1 MVPTLPLIL
10 AATVAWSPLPDALDR
25 AKAEGKLVIL
35 HLRIPSEKANAE
47 GDAKLA
53 RAIENENLALMLQPF
68 VLARKQG
75 RLPTVTAQP
84 PLLVAMDPDGRVI
97 QWTRINSDQE
107 IGTMLGVVR
116 EHAPE
121 LLRSWEMRKTETRA
135 AADVA
140 FGRTLVRM
148 GAGMRAA
155 KLLADAADGLRRE
168 GKQELALHAE
178 MWIGVAQFGAGFN
191 PSGRSTVTKIAND
204 RNAPPAVV
212 AEAYSILGDFAV
224 AERQRLQAVTY
235 YRKAYE
241 LAPAGSPLLRHV
253 RRELETYD
261 RRPLP
266 PKGEER
272 FAAVRLITPA
282 RRTMTGRMDVVVE
295 ADPGVASVQL
305 FVDDAPVATDDSRP
319 FRLTVDVG
327 PVAMLRTL
335 KAVGYNDSD
344 EAIGEDVA
352 TINDRIDAFRV
363 AITSPAEQFVR
374 GPSSIAVDVHVP
386 ETRKLERVELY
397 WKERL
402 VATLDGPPFRAP
414 FTFPDEFGYVRAVGV
429 LDDGTTVEEARLV
442 NAGGTSASVDVR
454 AVTLYATVT
463 DAAGN
468 RVEGLRAEDFVVE
481 DEGTAVPVN
490 VIRATDT
497 PVTIGIAIDSSG
509 SMKQWIFQA
518 LELANGFVRSGEGS
532 PDRTFVTAFDN
543 TPRLVHE
550 ASSDAASLRERIL
563 GITVAGGT
571 SIFDGVIFTLQ
582 QFQEVPGRKALL
594 LISDGREGFS
604 SQSSA
609 AAIRTARAAAIPIYT
624 LSQRSAASLAAL
636 SEATGGASFHGV
648 REAERQAV
656 FTRIRDDVRGQYL
669 ITFQPRPGKAGGW
682 RKLAVRTKR
691 GELKVRTV
699 SGYYA
704 R

>member
-1 MVPTLPLIL
+1 MLALVL
-10 AATVAWSPLPDALDR
+10 AATLTWPPLPGALDR
-25 AKAEGKLVIL
+25 AKSEQKLVIL

-53 RAIENENLALMLQPF
+53 RALENENLALMLEPF

-75 RLPTVTAQP
+75 RLPTVTARP

-97 QWTRINSDQE
+97 QWTRINSEQE

-121 LLRSWEMRKTETRA
+121 ILRSWEMRKSESDA
-135 AADVA
+135 AADVV

-155 KLLADAADGLRRE
+155 KTLAHAADALRRE
-168 GKQELALHAE
+168 GKRDLALHAE
-178 MWIGVAQFGAGFN
+178 MWIGVAQFGAGLK
-191 PSGRSTVTKIAND
+191 PAGRSTVTKILND
-204 RNAPPAVV
+204 RNAPPLLV
-212 AEAYSILGDFAV
+212 AEAYSILGDMAV
-224 AERQRLQAVTY
+224 AERRRLEAIEH
-235 YRKAYE
+235 YRRAYD

-266 PKGEER
+266 RKGEER
-272 FAAVRLITPA
+272 VAAVRLITPA
-282 RRTMTGRMDVVVE
+282 RRAMTGRMELVVE

-305 FVDDAPVATDDSRP
+305 FVDDAPVATDETRP

-327 PVAMLRTL
+327 PVAMMRTL
-335 KAVGYNDSD
+335 KAVGYNDSA

-352 TINDRIDAFRV
+352 TINDRADAFRV
-363 AITSPAEQFVR
+363 AIISPSEQFVR
-374 GPSSIAVDVHVP
+374 GPSAIIADVHVP
-386 ETRKLERVELY
+386 ETRKLERLELY
-397 WKERL
+397 WKDRL
-402 VATLDGPPFRAP
+402 VATLNAPPFRAP

-429 LDDGTTVEEARLV
+429 LDDGTTVEDARIV
-442 NAGGTSASVDVR
+442 NAEGASASVDVR

-463 DAAGN
+463 DAQGN

-481 DEGTAVPVN
+481 DEGAAVPVN

-518 LELANGFVRSGEGS
+518 LELANGFVRSGQGS
-532 PDRTFVTAFDN
+532 PDRAFVTAFDSS
-543 TPRLVHE
+543 PRIVHE
-550 ASSDAASLRERIL
+550 ASSDVDSLRERIL

-604 SQSSA
+604 SQTAA

-624 LSQRSAASLAAL
+624 LAQREAESLTLL
-636 SEATGGASFHGV
+636 SDSTGGVSFHGV
-648 REAERQAV
+648 REHERQAV

-669 ITFQPRPGKAGGW
+669 ITFQPRPGAAGKW

-691 GELKVRTV
+691 GEWKVRTV

>member
-1 MVPTLPLIL
+1 MVPALPLIL
-10 AATVAWSPLPDALDR
+10 AAALTWSPLPDALDR
-25 AKAEGKLVIL
+25 AKAEQKLVIL

-53 RAIENENLALMLQPF
+53 KALENENLALMLQPF
-68 VLARKQG
+68 VLAKKQG
-75 RLPTVTAQP
+75 RLPTVNAQP
-84 PLLVAMDPDGRVI
+84 PLLVAMDPDGRVL
-97 QWTRINSDQE
+97 QWTRVNSAQE
-107 IGTMLGVVR
+107 IGAMLGTVR
-116 EHAPE
+116 EHGPE
-121 LLRSWEMRKTETRA
+121 ILRSWELRKTDTQA
-135 AADVA
+135 AADVVL
-140 FGRTLVRM
+140 GRTLVRM

-155 KLLADAADGLRRE
+155 KLLADTADALRRE
-168 GKQELALHAE
+168 GKHGLALYAD
-178 MWIGVAQFGAGFN
+178 MWIGVAQFGAGFK
-191 PSGRSTVTKIAND
+191 PSGRNAVTKVVTSKD
-204 RNAPPAVV
+204 APPMVV
-212 AEAYSILGDFAV
+212 AEGYSLLGEMAIVDRRRMEAV
-224 AERQRLQAVTY
+224 AH

-261 RRPLP
+261 RNPLP

-272 FAAVRLITPA
+272 FAAVRLITPP
-282 RRTMTGRMDVVVE
+282 RRAMTGRMDVVVE

-305 FVDDAPVATDDSRP
+305 FLDDAPVATDDSRP

-327 PVAMLRTL
+327 PAAMMRTL
-335 KAVGYNDSD
+335 KAIGYNDSA

-374 GPSSIAVDVHVP
+374 GPSSIDVDVHVP
-386 ETRKLERVELY
+386 ETRRLERVELY

-402 VATLDGPPFRAP
+402 VATLDRPPFRAP

-429 LDDGTTVEEARLV
+429 LDDGTTIEDARIL
-442 NAGGTSASVDVR
+442 NAEGASASVDVR

-468 RVEGLRAEDFVVE
+468 RVEGLTAADFVVE
-481 DEGTAVPVN
+481 DEGAAVPFH

-509 SMKQWIFQA
+509 SMKDWIFQA
-518 LELANGFVRSGEGS
+518 LELANGFVHSGEGS
-532 PDRTFVTAFDN
+532 PDRAFVTAFDSV
-543 TPRLVHE
+543 PRIVHPP
-550 ASSDAASLRERIL
+550 SSDLASLRQHIL

-624 LSQRSAASLAAL
+624 LSQREAKSLTLL
-636 SEATGGASFHGV
+636 SESTGGTSFHGV
-648 REAERQAV
+648 RENERQPV

-669 ITFQPRPGKAGGW
+669 ITFQPQPGKAGKW
-682 RKLAVRTKR
+682 RKLEVRTKR
-691 GELKVRTV
+691 RDLKVRTV
-699 SGYYA
+699 TGYYA

>member
-1 MVPTLPLIL
+1 MLALIL
-10 AATVAWSPLPDALDR
+10 AATLDWSPLPDALDQ
-25 AKAEGKLVIL
+25 AKREQKLVIL

-53 RAIENENLALMLQPF
+53 KAMENENLALMMQPF

-75 RLPTVTAQP
+75 RLPTVTAAP
-84 PLLVAMDPDGRVI
+84 PLLVAMDPDGRVL
-97 QWTRINSDQE
+97 QWTRINSAQE
-107 IGTMLGVVR
+107 IGAMLGVVR

-121 LLRSWEMRKTETRA
+121 VLRSWEMRKTDTNA
-135 AADVA
+135 AADVVL
-140 FGRTLVRM
+140 GRTLVRM
-148 GAGMRAA
+148 GAGMRAV
-155 KLLADAADGLRRE
+155 KLLADAADALRRE
-168 GKQELALHAE
+168 GKHDLALYAD
-178 MWIGVAQFGAGFN
+178 MWIGVGQFGAGFK
-191 PSGRSTVTKIAND
+191 PSGRNAVTKVAHNKD
-204 RNAPPAVV
+204 APPMIV
-212 AEAYSILGDFAV
+212 AEAYSLLGEMAIVDRRRLEAV
-224 AERQRLQAVTY
+224 AH
-235 YRKAYE
+235 YRKAYD

-253 RRELETYD
+253 RRELESYD
-261 RRPLP
+261 PRPLP

-282 RRTMTGRMDVVVE
+282 RRAMTGRMEVVVE

-305 FVDDAPVATDDSRP
+305 FLDDAPVATDETRP

-327 PVAMLRTL
+327 PAAMMRTL
-335 KAVGYNDSD
+335 KAVGYNDSA
-344 EAIGEDVA
+344 ESIGEDVA
-352 TINDRIDAFRV
+352 TINDRVDAFRV
-363 AITSPAEQFVR
+363 AITSPAEQFVSGR
-374 GPSSIAVDVHVP
+374 SAIEVDVHVP

-402 VATLDGPPFRAP
+402 VSTLEKPPFRAP

-429 LDDGTTVEEARLV
+429 LDDGTTVEDARIV
-442 NAGGTSASVDVR
+442 NADGATASVDVR

-463 DAAGN
+463 DGAGS
-468 RVEGLRAEDFVVE
+468 RVEGLRAEDFIVE
-481 DEGTAVPVN
+481 DEGTAVPFN

-509 SMKQWIFQA
+509 SMKEWIFQA

-532 PDRTFVTAFDN
+532 PDRTFVTAFDS
-543 TPRLVHE
+543 TPRIVHE
-550 ASSDAASLRERIL
+550 ASSDLASLRQRIL

-624 LSQRSAASLAAL
+624 LSQREAKSLTLL
-636 SEATGGASFHGV
+636 SESTGGASFHGV
-648 REAERQAV
+648 RENERQPV
-656 FTRIRDDVRGQYL
+656 FARIRDDVRGQYL
-669 ITFQPRPGKAGGW
+669 ITFQPQPGKAGRW
-682 RKLAVRTKR
+682 RKLEVRTR
-691 GELKVRTV
+691 RRDLKVRTV
-699 SGYYA
+699 AGYYA

>member
-1 MVPTLPLIL
+1 MLAFVL
-10 AATVAWSPLPDALDR
+10 AAALTWTPLPDALDR
-25 AKAEGKLVIL
+25 AKAERKLVIL
-35 HLRIPSEKANAE
+35 HLRIPSEEA
-47 GDAKLA
+47 DAKLA
-53 RAIENENLALMLQPF
+53 RALENENLSLMLQPF

-97 QWTRINSDQE
+97 QWTRIDSAQE
-107 IGTMLGVVR
+107 IGAMLGVVR

-121 LLRSWEMRKTETRA
+121 LLRSWEMRKTETQA
-135 AADVA
+135 AADVV

-155 KLLADAADGLRRE
+155 KLLADAGHTLRRE
-168 GKQELALHAE
+168 GKHDLALHADL
-178 MWIGVAQFGAGFN
+178 WIGVAQFGAGFR
-191 PSGRSTVTKIAND
+191 PAGRNTVTRIVND
-204 RNAPPAVV
+204 KDAPPIVV
-212 AEAYSILGDFAV
+212 AEAYGILGEFAV
-224 AERQRLQAVTY
+224 AERRRGDAVAY
-235 YRKAYE
+235 YRKAYD
-241 LAPAGSPLLRHV
+241 LAPAGSALLRHV

-261 RRPLP
+261 SRPLP

-272 FAAVRLITPA
+272 SAAVRLITPA
-282 RRTMTGRMDVVVE
+282 RRALTGRMEVVVE

-305 FVDDAPVATDDSRP
+305 FLDDAPVATDEARP

-327 PVAMLRTL
+327 PVAMMRTL
-335 KAVGYNDSD
+335 KVVGYNDSA

-352 TINDRIDAFRV
+352 TVNDRLDAFRV
-363 AITSPAEQFVR
+363 AITSPSEQFVH
-374 GPSSIAVDVHVP
+374 GPSAIAVDVHVP
-386 ETRKLERVELY
+386 ETRKLARVELY
-397 WKERL
+397 WKEQL
-402 VATLDGPPFRAP
+402 VATVKGPPFRTP

-429 LDDGTTVEEARLV
+429 LDDGTTVEDARIV
-442 NAGGTSASVDVR
+442 NAAGTSASVDVR

-463 DAAGN
+463 DAHGN
-468 RVEGLRAEDFVVE
+468 RVEGLRAEDFLVE
-481 DEGTAVPVN
+481 DEGAAVPVN

-497 PVTIGIAIDSSG
+497 PVTVGIAIDSSG
-509 SMKQWIFQA
+509 SMKEWIFQA

-543 TPRLVHE
+543 TPRIVHT
-550 ASSDAASLRERIL
+550 ASSDVASLRERIL

-594 LISDGREGFS
+594 LISDGQEGFS
-604 SQSSA
+604 SQSAA

-624 LSQRSAASLAAL
+624 LSQRSSDSLAEL
-636 SEATGGASFHGV
+636 SEATGGVSFHGV
-648 REAERQAV
+648 RENERQAV

-669 ITFQPRPGKAGGW
+669 ITFQPRTGKAGMW

-691 GELKVRTV
+691 GELKVRAV